1 LRFFSFFLPP
11 SFILLPSSFLS
22 ARDSHEE
29 RAIPSRTG
37 QMAELL
43 STLVTIFVIAWL
55 TASWPE
61 FWRAPKAL
69 FRRRGAVLSD
79 SEVGLAQLTL
89 PPGWLP
95 ATDLNDGSW
104 LQALDPLRN
113 RYLMVISES
122 REDFDGDMDV
132 QEHSSRTR
140 AALAASVRLLAVRGP
155 QERQVAGFRAV
166 QYELDALSDRT
177 LITYLHTTVEGH
189 RGFHQVLAWATRSWF
204 DRPTFEKLLDGF
216 IERPG
221 PDPRPQPTQETP
233 LEVAITSRYDVH

>member
-1 LRFFSFFLPP
+1 MAGVLARAES
-11 SFILLPSSFLS
+11 IVS
-22 ARDSHEE
+22 A
-29 RAIPSRTG
+29 T
-37 QMAELL
+37 
-43 STLVTIFVIAWL
+43 
-55 TASWPE
+55 
-61 FWRAPKAL
+61 
-69 FRRRGAVLSD
+69 GAVLSD

-104 LQALDPLRN
+104 LQALDPMRN

-122 REDFDGDMDV
+122 REDFDAEMDV

-189 RGFHQVLAWATRSWF
+189 RAFHQVLAWATRSWF
-204 DRPTFEKLLDGF
+204 DRPTFENSSTASANGPVPIHVRSRRRRHLWKL
-216 IERPG
+216 RSP
-221 PDPRPQPTQETP
+221 PDT
-233 LEVAITSRYDVH
+233 TSTEAAC